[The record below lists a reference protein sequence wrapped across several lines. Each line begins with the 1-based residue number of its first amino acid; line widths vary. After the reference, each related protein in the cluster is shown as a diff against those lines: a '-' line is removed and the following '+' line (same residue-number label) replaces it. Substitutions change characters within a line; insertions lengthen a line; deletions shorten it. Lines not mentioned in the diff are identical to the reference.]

1 MEKKIKDIQ
10 FKKKFKFSKEQD
22 EYTFQLRKKRNYWWL
37 LLFLLPLL
45 LFIRCDHDITVH
57 TIDEA
62 TETPITDVPVTM
74 SYRPHLLFENGHFL
88 PRKDVIMMQSTD
100 SSGMTTFKG
109 IKCDVFSYIFYCL
122 SKANLSIYNECY
134 EIDPDPDTE
143 LYHFT
148 RNVKLNMK
156 AKREDVKLIV
166 KDKET
171 EYPLADAKIEYRYIE
186 GGSQRTDTIKSNA
199 NGEAVIKNFMS
210 CGSFS
215 LIKVSCYGYVD
226 TLATNRS
233 VSTIREYADSATFLL
248 RPIKQSFTYYV
259 KNKESGQPIPGARCV
274 VTLTDGKAN
283 ITRGTST
290 TNVDGVG
297 KGVYDNAFILAKL
310 DIEASKSR
318 YKNGKLDGNYNV
330 EQFAALPDSMRVIYL
345 EPEPYVQE
353 FQNRDSI
360 TDEPIAGVTNEI
372 TVTDFDGK
380 PESYTEIS
388 NRNGI
393 FPVKAKEGYKIDI
406 ISKLEPDYITKE
418 THIAKFDSVEI
429 IRMMPDTVSM
439 TFRTIEE
446 EIDSLLPD
454 CNLQIITTK
463 SGVYTPTNSGSGEFV
478 VSGLYRGES
487 ISIISSKQDYVTND
501 TKIKNKEV
509 NYLVGAQQRA
519 RDIPMSAILLPCD
532 EKVNNKKEGN
542 VAAGTVSP
550 PRSYNM
556 GVNQGKFDIT
566 YFTGVYCP
574 DCIDIYNHKPNEKY
588 IAGKKIWSSG
598 MITTDPA
605 QKATVTFNNGSV
617 ITVIVTT
624 GPKDDSEWNYN
635 ISCPY

>member
-22 EYTFQLRKKRNYWWL
+22 EYIFQLRKKRNYWWL

-45 LFIRCDHDITVH
+45 LFIRCDHDITVQ

-62 TETPITDVPVTM
+62 TETPIIGVPVTM

-100 SSGMTTFKG
+100 STGTTTFKG
-109 IKCDVFSYIFYCL
+109 IECDVFSYIFYCL
-122 SKANLSIYNECY
+122 SKASFSIYNECY

-171 EYPLADAKIEYRYIE
+171 EYPLADAKIEYRYTE

-283 ITRGTST
+283 INRGTST
-290 TNVDGVG
+290 TNVDGIG

-310 DIEASKSR
+310 DIEASKPR

-380 PESYTEIS
+380 QEGPYTEIS

-439 TFRTIEE
+439 TFRTIDDETGE
-446 EIDSLLPD
+446 LVPNCD
-454 CNLQIITTK
+454 LQITTSR
-463 SGVYTPTNSGSGEFV
+463 SGVSIPVNSGTGEFV
-478 VSGLYRGES
+478 VAGLYRGES
-487 ISIISSKQDYVTND
+487 ISIISSKKDYYTND
-501 TKIKNKEV
+501 TKIKNLVV
-509 NYLVGAQQRA
+509 NYLLNAQQRA
-519 RDIPMSAILLPCD
+519 RDIPMIINLPPC
-532 EKVNNKKEGN
+532 N
-542 VAAGTVSP
+542 VSLMKHNTGQAGTQIMTFNLNK
-550 PRSYNM
+550 RSGTLRFRY
-556 GVNQGKFDIT
+556 KT
-566 YFTGVYCP
+566 YSIP
-574 DCIDIYNHKPNEKY
+574 DEIKIYNCPEAD
-588 IAGKKIWSSG
+588 IANNTPIWETHGPKTVENDTIDSVPFSG
-598 MITTDPA
+598 P
-605 QKATVTFNNGSV
+605 V
-617 ITVIVTT
+617 ITVV
-624 GPKDDSEWNYN
+624 G
-635 ISCPY
+635 ISTENGSAWEFEPECP